1 MAGGIKLKR
10 SRRRL
15 CLCLCLGVSYR
26 AVGLSVDVQLDLAA
40 PTKQAKPKPTP
51 PIPHSAQPTHTH
63 PSVTANP
70 STSTTTRRYI
80 RCLGIGT
87 APDPHPFSTPRGRFP
102 HPFGA
107 ACRESA
113 DRATALV
120 RPSSEMHAYE
130 LWEGWTDGAIRARST
145 RACCRIDWF
154 WQRKSKRKQPRRA
167 QAVASGFVTAGRNPC
182 LRQSLHT
189 SGRARSSLARQ
200 HDGEFKLSLASS
212 QLAAM

>member
-1 MAGGIKLKR
+1 MAGGIKLNR

-26 AVGLSVDVQLDLAA
+26 AVGLSVDVQLDLAT

-145 RACCRIDWF
+145 RACCRID
-154 WQRKSKRKQPRRA
+154 
-167 QAVASGFVTAGRNPC
+167 SG
-182 LRQSLHT
+182 
-189 SGRARSSLARQ
+189 SGRGKAKENNRVVLKRWLQGSSRRGEIPVYANLSIRVVVLARR
-200 HDGEFKLSLASS
+200 SLVNMTASS
-212 QLAAM
+212 SSA